1 MYDDLAILSAASAA
15 LCRLRRSAR
24 VVQQTTD
31 FESLVAEIAASPKGR
46 INPEM
51 NPANSDL
58 TPANALYLTIREAG
72 ELIGF
77 CAVRQ
82 IDVGE
87 AGLGMFL
94 RRQFRRH
101 YGAGEDAF
109 EISGLPP
116 AALEATGVVAF
127 IGDMYVDPKRRV
139 DLSAFAVLAYA
150 VAATKWRPA
159 TVYNFTKNRDARRGL
174 AAQYLN
180 LGGYPAAIKWIT
192 RPATRRDD
200 DWLYVMPRD
209 TYMWLFE
216 RYADR
221 GGDFSV
227 S

>member
-1 MYDDLAILSAASAA
+1 MYDDLAILSAAAAA
-15 LCRLRRSAR
+15 LTRLQRGGR
-24 VVQQTTD
+24 VVEQTAD
-31 FESLVAEIAASPKGR
+31 FEGLVAEIAKSPKGR

-51 NPANSDL
+51 NPAASDL
-58 TPANALYLTIREAG
+58 TSANALYLTIREEG
-72 ELIGF
+72 VLIGF

-87 AGLGMFL
+87 DGLGGFL

-109 EISGLPP
+109 EIAGLPP
-116 AALEATGVVAF
+116 AARDATGVVAF
-127 IGDMYVDPKRRV
+127 IGDMYAEPKRRV
-139 DLSAFAVLAYA
+139 DLSAFALLAYA
-150 VAATKWRPA
+150 LAATKWRPA
-159 TVYNFTKNRDARRGL
+159 AVYNFTKNKDARRGL

-180 LGGYPAAIKWIT
+180 LGGYPAAIKWLK

-200 DWLYVMPRD
+200 DWLYVMPRE

-227 S
+227 T